1 MNLGLF
7 IMPMHPPEKLPADSY
22 AEDLEL
28 LSVADELGFTEA
40 WVGEHMTAKWEN
52 IVAPDLF
59 ISRGFGVT
67 KKMRLGTGVYLLS
80 IRHPADVASSAAFL
94 DHLSRGR
101 FNFGVG
107 VGSVPTDRPF
117 MGVPPDME
125 EMIGRFRESLDIIL
139 KIWEAEPPWKFE
151 GKYWTVELVDQWK
164 DIHMG
169 YPLRP
174 FTKPHPPIG
183 IPGFSPDSR
192 SIFEAGKR
200 GWWPLSTNLT
210 TERVI
215 GTHHA
220 QYLEGLK
227 AGGFPVSPDG
237 WRVAREVFVADTDR
251 EALDYAINGPMGQA
265 FTRYMLPLL
274 TRNLPSGLLTFK
286 DDPDMPDSDVTVEY
300 LANNIWIV
308 GSPETVTE
316 KLDKLRDEQG
326 KFGTLLVVAH
336 DWADRPRAINSLE
349 LLANKVRPALA
360 D

>member
-7 IMPMHPPEKLPADSY
+7 IMPLHPPEKLPANSY

-67 KKMRLGTGVYLLS
+67 KNMRLGTGVYLLS
-80 IRHPADVASSAAFL
+80 VHHPADIATRAAFL

-101 FNFGVG
+101 YNFGVG
-107 VGSVPTDRPF
+107 VGSVPSDRPF
-117 MGVPPDME
+117 KGVPPEAE
-125 EMIGRFRESLDIIL
+125 EMVGRFRESLDIIL
-139 KIWEAEPPWKFE
+139 QLWEAEPPWKYE
-151 GKYWTVELVDQWK
+151 GKYWTVELSDEWK
-164 DIHMG
+164 ELDMG

-174 FTKPHPPIG
+174 YTLPHPPIA

-192 SIFEAGKR
+192 SMFEAGKR
-200 GWWPLSTNLT
+200 GWWALSTNLAANH
-210 TERVI
+210 I
-215 GTHHA
+215 LGTHHVK
-220 QYLEGLK
+220 YCEGLE
-227 AGGFPVSPDG
+227 AGGHPVDASG

-274 TRNLPSGLLTFK
+274 TRNLPGGLSTFK

-300 LANNIWIV
+300 LANNVWLV
-308 GSPETVTE
+308 GSPETVAE
-316 KLDKLRDEQG
+316 KIERLRDQQG
-326 KFGTLLVVAH
+326 KFGTLLAIAH
-336 DWADRPRAINSLE
+336 DWADRSRAVNSLQ
-349 LLANKVRPALA
+349 LLADKVRPAVS
-360 D
+360 